1 MLASP
6 TELSHR
12 YGALLLQQ
20 GIASQPRPPY
30 VRWLHYYWDF
40 CIIRPLSPT
49 IERIFRL
56 LMKRFAQRTRQI

>member
-12 YGALLLQQ
+12 YGVLLLQQ

-40 CIIRPLSPT
+40 CH
-49 IERIFRL
+49 
-56 LMKRFAQRTRQI
+56 K